1 MVNFYKDL
9 VIYPKNQ
16 LLLVSIKRFSSEF
29 RLLSAVLYI
38 SVLSAIIL

>member
-16 LLLVSIKRFSSEF
+16 LHFVSIKRRTIILIVHDFL
-29 RLLSAVLYI
+29 LLSK
-38 SVLSAIIL
+38 II